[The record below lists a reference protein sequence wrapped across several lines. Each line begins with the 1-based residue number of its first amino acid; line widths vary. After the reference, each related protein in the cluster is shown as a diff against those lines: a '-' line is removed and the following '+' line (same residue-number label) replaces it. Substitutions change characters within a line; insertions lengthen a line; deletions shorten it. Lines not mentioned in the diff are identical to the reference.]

1 MYVSINNYL
10 TILILV
16 ETFYI
21 ELLLYKPFFSRVK
34 TKQKTESTMRKTNK
48 LKSKIYFCAILIENT

>member
-34 TKQKTESTMRKTNK
+34 TKTKLNRRCVKQTE
-48 LKSKIYFCAILIENT
+48 I

>member
-34 TKQKTESTMRKTNK
+34 TKQKKLNRRCVKQTE
-48 LKSKIYFCAILIENT
+48 I

>member
-34 TKQKTESTMRKTNK
+34 TKQKTESTMRKTN
-48 LKSKIYFCAILIENT
+48 